1 MRAEMDPSKNLSE
14 QLTIAVRI
22 AEGEQSE
29 SDVDR
34 LAELV
39 LELDAW
45 LRAGGFAPA
54 QWRPQEDR
62 KLSNTI
68 RAAIENDKRRDKP
81 GMVSVEHFRFR
92 KLIERLVTL

>member
-1 MRAEMDPSKNLSE
+1 MDPTENSKE
-14 QLTIAVRI
+14 QLAIAARI

-54 QWRPQEDR
+54 AWRPKEDR
-62 KLSNTI
+62 KLANTI
-68 RAAIENDKRRDKP
+68 RAAIENDKQRDRP